1 MLSVMS
7 RRQALKF
14 SLDTEVVVII
24 QINNEISFEVLHRV
38 EFLQIKKFTL
48 EQTEE
53 VFYDGM
59 IQTVLFR
66 LMLCRMP
73 FFWSIR

>member
-38 EFLQIKKFTL
+38 EFLQIKKFAL

-59 IQTVLFR
+59 IQIVLFR
-66 LMLCRMP
+66 LMLCRTT

>member
-1 MLSVMS
+1 MLSVMN

-14 SLDTEVVVII
+14 CLDAEVVVII

-38 EFLQIKKFTL
+38 EFLQIKKFAL

-66 LMLCRMP
+66 LMLCRTT

>member
-38 EFLQIKKFTL
+38 EFLQIKKFAL
-48 EQTEE
+48 DQTEE

-59 IQTVLFR
+59 IQIVLFR
-66 LMLCRMP
+66 LMLCRTT